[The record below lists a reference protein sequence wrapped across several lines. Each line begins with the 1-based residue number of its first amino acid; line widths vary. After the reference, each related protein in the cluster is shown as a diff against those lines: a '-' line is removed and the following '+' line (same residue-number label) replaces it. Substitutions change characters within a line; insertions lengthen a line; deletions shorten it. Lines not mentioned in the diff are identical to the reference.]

1 MKEIEKNVEEYK
13 TAIALRDNETAQAKK
28 ILQWAKSYDSVEKEN
43 QKLKEYIQNIKKRY
57 LEHQL
62 LQQQEEFSGQKTTL
76 SRKYLQKNIKRSTTK
91 SRQTM
96 RVNREKKIHTWR
108 SYMRSKRKKNKNI
121 LRIKERNALLD
132 DLNKD
137 VKRNKE

>member
-108 SYMRSKRKKNKNI
+108 SYMRSKRKKKKHSQNKRKKC
-121 LRIKERNALLD
+121 LARWSE
-132 DLNKD
+132 
-137 VKRNKE
+137 